1 MEMVKACDKCQ
12 KFANDQKNP
21 PEELTSIASPWPFSM
36 WGVDIV
42 GPFPPEKGG
51 VKFVVVAVNYFTKW
65 VEVEALIHITSQ
77 NITRFLW
84 RSVVCR
90 YDVPHAFVT
99 DNGKQFDCQ
108 AFRDWCEDFKVRNY
122 FSSPGH
128 PQANEQVEAT
138 NKTIF
143 KMLKKK
149 LEDRKGA
156 WAEQLHGVLWAYK
169 TTKRTHTGDTPFGLA
184 FGSEAVV
191 LVEMELTSLRVKKY
205 DLELN
210 NEGLKLS
217 LDLLEERRDRAETV
231 MVSYH

>member
-1 MEMVKACDKCQ
+1 
-12 KFANDQKNP
+12 
-21 PEELTSIASPWPFSM
+21 
-36 WGVDIV
+36 
-42 GPFPPEKGG
+42 
-51 VKFVVVAVNYFTKW
+51 VVVAVDYFTKW

-90 YDVPHAFVT
+90 YGLPHAFVT

-108 AFRDWCEDFKVRNY
+108 AFRDWCEDLKVRNY

-128 PQANEQVEAT
+128 LQANGQVEAT

-149 LEDRKGA
+149 LEDRKGV
-156 WAEQLHGVLWAYK
+156 WAEQLHGVLWSYR
-169 TTKRTHTGDTPFGLA
+169 TTKRTPTGDTPFGLA
-184 FGSEAVV
+184 FGFEAVV
-191 LVEMELTSLRVKKY
+191 LVEMELTSLCVQKY
-205 DLELN
+205 DPELN

-217 LDLLEERRDRAETV
+217 LNLLEERRDQKATQYFNRRV
-231 MVSYH
+231 NP